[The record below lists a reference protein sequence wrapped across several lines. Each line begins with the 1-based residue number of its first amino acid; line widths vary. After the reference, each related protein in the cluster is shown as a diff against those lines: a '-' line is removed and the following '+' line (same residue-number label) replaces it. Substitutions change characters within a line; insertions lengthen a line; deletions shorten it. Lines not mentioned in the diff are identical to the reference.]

1 MIFNSGGNGP
11 NIPNKE
17 KILRITQVWANEDP
31 SVAFLAQN
39 VEFNSVAGT
48 VMYIVEYR
56 LYRDNTGSYKTE
68 FVTPKHHTVLGS
80 NYYDHNLNRFLQVTR
95 NVTITDGSANFS
107 DDSIDGEN
115 GEYVVPVAI
124 YALHN

>member
-11 NIPNKE
+11 NIPNKDI
-17 KILRITQVWANEDP
+17 ILRITQVWANEDP
-31 SVAFLAQN
+31 SVAFLAQT
-39 VEFNSVAGT
+39 VAFTSVAGT
-48 VMYIVEYR
+48 VMYIVEYK
-56 LYRDNTGSYKTE
+56 LYMGNNGSYKSE
-68 FVTPKHHTVLGS
+68 LAFPNHHTVLGS
-80 NYYDHNLNRFLQVTR
+80 NYFDHNLNRFLQVTR

-115 GEYVVPVAI
+115 GVYVVPVAI